1 MRLRELN
8 RSNASRFVGLMEKH
22 GFVVLTEVGAIRKAY
37 LGFMQLLKA
46 FFEGDSDWKETK
58 KGGVHFNERGIP
70 MWHTGYERCGNV
82 REAFRI
88 PIELA
93 RPSDSLSPS
102 SSLDPWPCQHLRRAW
117 LEVLRLLQLVCHRAL
132 TLTLARPVHGA
143 PPRPVKVSR
152 RPGASPS
159 VAAVC
164 APKEASELAVAPA
177 VTMAIE
183 AVTGATIQAEGTAD
197 DKTRAEGT
205 AGNKKG
211 LQGSGE
217 RTGSGER
224 CPVGHSRALKVS
236 EEGAGAGGDGGG
248 DAGGDEGSDDFSVSY
263 ALHYPNEFADPAL
276 EKEDLTV
283 GEHVDPSLFVAEPC
297 CGVEGLEILDRASES
312 WLPVEGLCAGLGA
325 NGNHSLKEAEGRELV
340 LFGGKALERATEA
353 RVQGAPHRVRRG
365 RLGRRYCFIYE
376 QKYAEFFP
384 PPALD

>member
-1 MRLRELN
+1 M
-8 RSNASRFVGLMEKH
+8 
-22 GFVVLTEVGAIRKAY
+22 
-37 LGFMQLLKA
+37 
-46 FFEGDSDWKETK
+46 
-58 KGGVHFNERGIP
+58 
-70 MWHTGYERCGNV
+70 
-82 REAFRI
+82 
-88 PIELA
+88 
-93 RPSDSLSPS
+93 
-102 SSLDPWPCQHLRRAW
+102 
-117 LEVLRLLQLVCHRAL
+117 
-132 TLTLARPVHGA
+132 
-143 PPRPVKVSR
+143 
-152 RPGASPS
+152 
-159 VAAVC
+159 C

-297 CGVEGLEILDRASES
+297 CGVEGLEILDRASERS
-312 WLPVEGLCAGLGA
+312 GRGGGISYIVF
-325 NGNHSLKEAEGRELV
+325 GNVTRELLRGWSV
-340 LFGGKALERATEA
+340 
-353 RVQGAPHRVRRG
+353 RVFSTREISFMMFRRRRVDSDYFTKKRRV
-365 RLGRRYCFIYE
+365 
-376 QKYAEFFP
+376 
-384 PPALD
+384 